1 MSNKM
6 LAKMQQDIMDRIIQG
21 IRKAGE
27 ITSSTEYLIFRATEL
42 GMSKKYIQKKIQE
55 NLDLSNKEIRK
66 IYEEASKRT
75 YSYDKSIFD
84 ITDTNYIPYEENE
97 AVKSI
102 MEAFFERT
110 NGEMIN
116 ITKSMGFAEI
126 INGKV
131 MFKDMAK
138 FYQEEMDR
146 VFTSVYNGTS
156 TVDKAV
162 REATAKMSNSGLR
175 IVDYASGNT
184 TRIDVAVTQ
193 MQEQITQHN
202 AEELGTTIF
211 EFSWH
216 SGFRPSHGWGGLRYD
231 TTGKDYPTKE
241 EVYANNGGGTM
252 DDYNCRHSVYPT
264 FKEVE
269 PAYSKAELKRLNAL
283 EKQTKEWN
291 GKQLNR
297 YEQTQKQRQMEAK
310 MRELRRRI
318 DLLKQNGDIEKEN
331 IQKERIKYRALMND
345 YVMFSKKMGLST
357 QKNRIYQDMLGRE

>member
-1 MSNKM
+1 MLTPEQLEKYQIMSNKM

-66 IYEEASKRT
+66 MYEEASKRT

-131 MFKDMAK
+131 TFKDMAK

-184 TRIDVAVTQ
+184 TRIDVAVRRNIMTGLTQ

-216 SGFRPSHGWGGLRYD
+216 SG
-231 TTGKDYPTKE
+231 
-241 EVYANNGGGTM
+241 
-252 DDYNCRHSVYPT
+252 
-264 FKEVE
+264 
-269 PAYSKAELKRLNAL
+269 
-283 EKQTKEWN
+283 
-291 GKQLNR
+291 
-297 YEQTQKQRQMEAK
+297 
-310 MRELRRRI
+310 
-318 DLLKQNGDIEKEN
+318 
-331 IQKERIKYRALMND
+331 
-345 YVMFSKKMGLST
+345 
-357 QKNRIYQDMLGRE
+357 